1 MSADTPAVRLARTA
15 RMLVSYVPLDNL
27 WQHLFLAKLCRRRI
41 LHTQESRTY
50 THRSLPAVA
59 RCLTIS

>member
-1 MSADTPAVRLARTA
+1 
-15 RMLVSYVPLDNL
+15 MLVSYVPLDNL